1 MAFDQT
7 VKIGSFVTLLG
18 FLSFILAIV
27 AENKKPPFGTPIQG
41 KGVVI
46 CKFPSD
52 MTVLAG
58 ALSAVALVFTIIAG
72 HVAVFFPYKGKAVS
86 SNVLFGY
93 FTLFVFFVIAEIV
106 STLAFAFLIWTVVTE
121 GLHRKRN
128 VHFVLTTQ
136 CPTAK
141 TGMFGGAAFLALD
154 AAILWLV
161 CLMLTMNVRSD
172 HFEEDEEDKKREH
185 GQVYATELVNQ
196 GV

>member
-1 MAFDQT
+1 MALEQSG
-7 VKIGSFVTLLG
+7 KIGSFVIILG

-27 AENKKPPFGTPIQG
+27 AENKKPAFGTPIQG

-52 MTVLAG
+52 PTVLVG
-58 ALSAVALVFTIIAG
+58 SLSVVALVFTIIGG
-72 HVAVFFPYKGKAVS
+72 HVAVFFNYKGKVVS
-86 SNVLFGY
+86 NNVLFGY
-93 FTLFVFFVIAEIV
+93 STLFVFFVIAEIV

-121 GLHRKRN
+121 GLHRSRN
-128 VHFVLTTQ
+128 VHYDLTTQ

-161 CLMLTMNVRSD
+161 CLTLTLNVRAD
-172 HFEEDEEDKKREH
+172 HFEDEEVKKGEY
-185 GQVYATELVNQ
+185 GQVYATELVSQ
-196 GV
+196 GA

>member
-1 MAFDQT
+1 MALEQSG
-7 VKIGSFVTLLG
+7 KIGSFVTILG

-52 MTVLAG
+52 PTVLVG
-58 ALSAVALVFTIIAG
+58 SLSVVALVFTIIGG
-72 HVAVFFPYKGKAVS
+72 HVAVFFNYKGKVVS
-86 SNVLFGY
+86 NNVLFGY
-93 FTLFVFFVIAEIV
+93 STLFVFFVIAEIV
-106 STLAFAFLIWTVVTE
+106 STLAFAFLIWTVVSE
-121 GLHRKRN
+121 GLHRSRN
-128 VHFVLTTQ
+128 VHYDLTTQ

-161 CLMLTMNVRSD
+161 CLMLTMNVRAD
-172 HFEEDEEDKKREH
+172 HFEDEEVKKGEY
-185 GQVYATELVNQ
+185 GQAYATELVSQ
-196 GV
+196 AA

>member
-1 MAFDQT
+1 MALEQSG
-7 VKIGSFVTLLG
+7 KIGSFVIILG

-41 KGVVI
+41 NGVVI

-52 MTVLAG
+52 PTVLVDS
-58 ALSAVALVFTIIAG
+58 LSVVALVFTIIGG
-72 HVAVFFPYKGKAVS
+72 HVTVFFNYKGKAVS
-86 SNVLFGY
+86 NNVLFGY
-93 FTLFVFFVIAEIV
+93 SALFVFFVIAEIV

-121 GLHRKRN
+121 GLHRSRN
-128 VHFVLTTQ
+128 VHYDLTTQ

-161 CLMLTMNVRSD
+161 CLTLTLNVRAD
-172 HFEEDEEDKKREH
+172 HFEDEEVKKGEY
-185 GQVYATELVNQ
+185 GQVYATELVSQ
-196 GV
+196 GA